1 MSKHHNS
8 SSETRV
14 PREVVSTA
22 YPTGTPAP
30 GQTPPAKDRDADGET
45 ARLAYS
51 YWQSRGGMH
60 GSAEEDWL
68 RAEQEMKALRL

>member
-8 SSETRV
+8 KTETNG
-14 PREVVSTA
+14 S
-22 YPTGTPAP
+22 PAP
-30 GQTPPAKDRDADGET
+30 GQTPLAKDHDGHGET

-51 YWQSRGGMH
+51 YWQARGGTH